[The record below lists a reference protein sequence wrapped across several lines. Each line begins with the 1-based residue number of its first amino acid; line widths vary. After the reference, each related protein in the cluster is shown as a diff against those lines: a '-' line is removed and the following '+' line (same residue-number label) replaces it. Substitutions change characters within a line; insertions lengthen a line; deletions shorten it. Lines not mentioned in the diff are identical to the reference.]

1 MPEGRPMAVT
11 LTTQNT
17 VLGVLLPQRDGTRLL
32 ANLVTVVI
40 GSLLLTLSAKI
51 SVPVLPVPVSLA
63 TFAVAALAAGFGW
76 RIGVATVAL
85 YIAQGLAG
93 LPVFTFGGGWAYIM
107 SPSFGFILGYLPMAW
122 IIGKAAD
129 AGASGNMFRLFAV
142 MLLADA
148 VVFAFGF
155 AWLLTVAG
163 LVLQSGGTLPGWIDA
178 GNLVGSAYQAAV
190 EPFILW
196 DILKLAF
203 AALTVAGLWSLLRR
217 KPA

>member
-1 MPEGRPMAVT
+1 MSVT

-17 VLGVLLPQRDGTRLL
+17 VLGVLLPQRDRARLL
-32 ANLVTVVI
+32 ANLVTVVL

-51 SVPVLPVPVSLA
+51 SVPVLPVPVTLA

-93 LPVFTFGGGWAYIM
+93 LPVFTFGGGWAYVL
-107 SPSFGFILGYLPMAW
+107 SPTFGFILGYLPMAY
-122 IIGKAAD
+122 IIGRAAD
-129 AGASGNMFRLFAV
+129 AGASGRPIHLFAA
-142 MLLADA
+142 MLVADA

-155 AWLLTVAG
+155 LWLLAVAG
-163 LVLQSGGTLPGWIDA
+163 LVLQAGGTLPSWIDA
-178 GNLVGSAYQAAV
+178 GNLLGSAYEVAIR
-190 EPFILW
+190 PFIIW

-203 AALTVAGLWSLLRR
+203 AALTVAGLWTLLRR
-217 KPA
+217 KQA

>member
-1 MPEGRPMAVT
+1 MAVT

-17 VLGVLLPQRDGTRLL
+17 VLGVLLSQRDRTSLL
-32 ANLVTVVI
+32 ANLVTVVL

-51 SVPVLPVPVSLA
+51 SVPVLPVPVTLA

-93 LPVFTFGGGWAYIM
+93 LPVFTFGGGWAYVM
-107 SPSFGFILGYLPMAW
+107 SPTFGFILGYLPMAY
-122 IIGKAAD
+122 IIGRAAD
-129 AGASGNMFRLFAV
+129 AGASGKVFRLFAV

-155 AWLLTVAG
+155 IWLLAVSG
-163 LVLQSGGTLPGWIDA
+163 IVLQSGGTLPGWIDP
-178 GNLVGSAYQAAV
+178 GNLLGSAYGVAV
-190 EPFILW
+190 QPFILW
-196 DILKLAF
+196 DALKLVF
-203 AALTVAGLWSLLRR
+203 AAITVAGLWSLLRR
-217 KPA
+217 KTA

>member
-1 MPEGRPMAVT
+1 MAVT

-17 VLGVLLPQRDGTRLL
+17 VLGVLLPQGDRTRLL
-32 ANLVTVVI
+32 LNLVTVVV

-51 SVPVLPVPVSLA
+51 SVPVLPVPVTLT

-93 LPVFTFGGGWAYIM
+93 LPVFAFGGGWAYVL
-107 SPSFGFILGYLPMAW
+107 SPTFGFILGYLPMAY
-122 IIGKAAD
+122 IIGRAAD
-129 AGASGNMFRLFAV
+129 AGASGKVFRLFAV

-148 VVFAFGF
+148 VLFAFGF
-155 AWLLTVAG
+155 AWLLAVAG
-163 LVLQSGGTLPGWIDA
+163 LVLQAGGTLPGWIDA
-178 GNLVGSAYQAAV
+178 GNLLGSVYEVAIR
-190 EPFILW
+190 PFILW
-196 DILKLAF
+196 DVLKLAF

-217 KPA
+217 KAG

>member
-1 MPEGRPMAVT
+1 MAVT

-17 VLGVLLPQRDGTRLL
+17 VLGVLLPQRDRTRLL

>member
-1 MPEGRPMAVT
+1 MAVT

-17 VLGVLLPQRDGTRLL
+17 LLGVLLPQRDSTRLL
-32 ANLVTVVI
+32 ANLVTVVL

-51 SVPVLPVPVSLA
+51 SVPVLPVPVTLA

-93 LPVFTFGGGWAYIM
+93 LPVFTFGGGWTYVM
-107 SPSFGFILGYLPMAW
+107 SPTFGFILGYLPMAY
-122 IIGKAAD
+122 IIGRAAD
-129 AGASGNMFRLFAV
+129 AGASGKVFRLFAV

-155 AWLLTVAG
+155 VWLLAVAG
-163 LVLQSGGTLPGWIDA
+163 LILQAGGTLPGWIDA
-178 GNLVGSAYQAAV
+178 GNLLGSVYEVAIR
-190 EPFILW
+190 PFILW
-196 DILKLAF
+196 DVLKLAF

-217 KPA
+217 KAG